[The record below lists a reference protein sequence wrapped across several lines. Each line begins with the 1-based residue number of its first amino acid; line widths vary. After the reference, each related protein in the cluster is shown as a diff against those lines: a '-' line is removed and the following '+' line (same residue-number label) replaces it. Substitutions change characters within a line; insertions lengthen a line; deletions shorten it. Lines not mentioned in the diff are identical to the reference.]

1 MQLISTLRS
10 DLSTAMKAQ
19 DSAKVKLIRSLL
31 HAIDNASA
39 VPVVDTVD
47 AIGIYEGDAPRRT
60 VEWGQVRS
68 ILKDEI
74 DERNTAAG
82 LYNDPEAVAR
92 MHHEVM
98 MIEGYLALFQG

>member
-1 MQLISTLRS
+1 
-10 DLSTAMKAQ
+10 
-19 DSAKVKLIRSLL
+19 
-31 HAIDNASA
+31 
-39 VPVVDTVD
+39 
-47 AIGIYEGDAPRRT
+47 
-60 VEWGQVRS
+60 VRS

-98 MIEGYLALFQG
+98 MIEGYLAPFQG